1 MNTANLRPCI
11 RCGTL
16 SVWGDAV
23 CVDCSRAERKNY
35 CRPDGTALTDWIE
48 KDGET
53 VFIDEGR
60 ERIRITPRKDK

>member
-1 MNTANLRPCI
+1 
-11 RCGTL
+11 
-16 SVWGDAV
+16 VWGDAV